1 MKRYRTKIGII
12 YDILKIIDEE
22 KEIRITKLLSRA
34 NLSYSRLQ
42 GYIDFLEKNGL
53 IKKENEFYKI
63 TGKGLNFLREYKKF
77 ESFVEAFGLEL

>member
-22 KEIRITKLLSRA
+22 KEIKITKLLSRA

-63 TGKGLNFLREYKKF
+63 TDKGLNFLREYKKF
-77 ESFVEAFGLEL
+77 ESFVEAFGFEL

>member
-1 MKRYRTKIGII
+1 MKRYRTKIGIV

-63 TGKGLNFLREYKKF
+63 TDKGLNFLREYKKF